1 MQTNSDI
8 YLIGLSIAIFLV
20 ITFFFLKKI
29 ASSNELKVKI
39 EEVPDLFDEDAEEA
53 ERRSQS
59 SFNFSEKSKDS
70 QDYEQE
76 LIVFNLISMDGS
88 LYAMDQLFGFLANY
102 NAKLRNGYFSYTNN
116 NKEIFRVAN
125 ALKPGTFDT
134 DTSSHAILLVAD
146 LNDVDDATLT
156 VNLMLEFA
164 TQFSENFHASI
175 CDGNRLPLTK
185 QMISHIKSTAVSYT
199 HLTLPTKRIV

>member
-1 MQTNSDI
+1 MQANSDI
-8 YLIGLSIAIFLV
+8 YLIGLSIILFLV

-29 ASSNELKVKI
+29 ASSNDLKVQI
-39 EEVPDLFDEDAEEA
+39 EEIPDIYEDVEDDIDSVA
-53 ERRSQS
+53 QS
-59 SFNFSEKSKDS
+59 SFNFSEQSKDS
-70 QDYEQE
+70 KEYEQE
-76 LIVFNLISMDGS
+76 LVIFNLISMDTS
-88 LYAMDQLFGFLANY
+88 LYDMDQLFGFLSNY

-134 DTSSHAILLVAD
+134 ETKSHAILLAAD
-146 LNDVDDATLT
+146 LNDVNDAILT
-156 VNLMLEFA
+156 VNLMLDFA

-185 QMISHIKSTAVSYT
+185 QMISHIKSTAQEASRLKQVSDFA
-199 HLTLPTKRIV
+199 

>member
-116 NKEIFRVAN
+116 NKENFRVAN

-185 QMISHIKSTAVSYT
+185 QMISHIKSTAQEASRLKQVSDFA
-199 HLTLPTKRIV
+199 

>member
-70 QDYEQE
+70 HDYEQE

-134 DTSSHAILLVAD
+134 DTSSHAILLAAD

-185 QMISHIKSTAVSYT
+185 QMISHIKSTAQEASRLKQVSDFA
-199 HLTLPTKRIV
+199 

>member
-39 EEVPDLFDEDAEEA
+39 EEVPDLFDKDAEEA

-116 NKEIFRVAN
+116 K
-125 ALKPGTFDT
+125 K
-134 DTSSHAILLVAD
+134 
-146 LNDVDDATLT
+146 
-156 VNLMLEFA
+156 
-164 TQFSENFHASI
+164 
-175 CDGNRLPLTK
+175 
-185 QMISHIKSTAVSYT
+185 
-199 HLTLPTKRIV
+199 

>member
-88 LYAMDQLFGFLANY
+88 LYAMDQLFGFLANS

-185 QMISHIKSTAVSYT
+185 QMISHIKSTAQEASRLKQVSDFA
-199 HLTLPTKRIV
+199 

>member
-1 MQTNSDI
+1 MQANSDI
-8 YLIGLSIAIFLV
+8 YLIGLSIILFLV

-29 ASSNELKVKI
+29 ASSNDLKVQI
-39 EEVPDLFDEDAEEA
+39 EEIPDIYEDVEDDIDRVA
-53 ERRSQS
+53 QS
-59 SFNFSEKSKDS
+59 SFNFSEQSKDS
-70 QDYEQE
+70 KEYEQE
-76 LIVFNLISMDGS
+76 LVIFNLISMDTS
-88 LYAMDQLFGFLANY
+88 LYDMDQLFGFLSNY

-134 DTSSHAILLVAD
+134 ETKSHAILLAAD
-146 LNDVDDATLT
+146 LNDVNDAILT
-156 VNLMLEFA
+156 VNLMLDFA

-185 QMISHIKSTAVSYT
+185 QMISHIKSTAQEASRLKQVSDFA
-199 HLTLPTKRIV
+199 

>member
-125 ALKPGTFDT
+125 ALQPGTFDT

-185 QMISHIKSTAVSYT
+185 QMISHIKSTAQEASRLKQVSDFA
-199 HLTLPTKRIV
+199 

>member
-1 MQTNSDI
+1 MQANSDI
-8 YLIGLSIAIFLV
+8 YLIGLSIILFLV

-29 ASSNELKVKI
+29 ASSNDLKVQI
-39 EEVPDLFDEDAEEA
+39 EEIPDIYEDVADDIDRVA
-53 ERRSQS
+53 QS
-59 SFNFSEKSKDS
+59 SFNFSEQSKDS
-70 QDYEQE
+70 KEYEQE
-76 LIVFNLISMDGS
+76 LVIFNLISMDTS
-88 LYAMDQLFGFLANY
+88 LYDMDQLFGFLSNY

-134 DTSSHAILLVAD
+134 ETKSHAILLAAD
-146 LNDVDDATLT
+146 LNDVNDAILT
-156 VNLMLEFA
+156 VNLMLDFA

-185 QMISHIKSTAVSYT
+185 QMISHIKSTAQEASRLKQVSDFA
-199 HLTLPTKRIV
+199 